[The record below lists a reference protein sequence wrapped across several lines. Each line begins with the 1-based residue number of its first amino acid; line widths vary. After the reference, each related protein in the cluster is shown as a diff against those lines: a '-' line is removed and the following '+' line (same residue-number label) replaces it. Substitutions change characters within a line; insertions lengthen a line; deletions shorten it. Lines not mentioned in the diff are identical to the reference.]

1 MKNWKAI
8 VGVVA
13 VFLFGMVAGG
23 LVTAKIFQ
31 YRIYGVLRSGSPAA
45 ANVVVRRLSWQLRLD
60 AAQREQVRQIVGDAQ
75 QEMKAVR
82 KQVHPQ
88 VEEILDRADG
98 KVRAILRPEQTGKFD
113 KLVAE
118 RKARWVDK

>member
-8 VGVVA
+8 VGVIA
-13 VFLFGMVAGG
+13 VFLLGMVAGG
-23 LVTAKIFQ
+23 LITAKVFQ
-31 YRIYGVLRSGSPAA
+31 YRIYGVLKSGSPAA

-60 AAQREQVRQIVGDAQ
+60 AAQREQVRQIVTEAQ

-98 KVRAILRPEQTGKFD
+98 KVRAVLRPEQQEKYE

-118 RKARWVDK
+118 RKAKWADK